1 MPETLDSL
9 GAKLD
14 EILTLLKNPR
24 PSPVPDENPEE
35 QPRIMVGIA
44 LEPGEGV
51 AVRTETAP
59 WFYDG
64 QKVTFRVAAN
74 PGHQI
79 DEAQWAIAPMR
90 LLPGAE
96 QEVTLDTK
104 VFGTGERDSE
114 VEVRIGKQVFR
125 AEVRWGLINIPVSK
139 APWYK
144 PPQRQTEQ
152 APTESLADRWKIL
165 HDWPSSW
172 PPVADDG
179 KMPTLPEARDVET
192 LRFYARHGYER
203 DGTPMRGPV
212 SLGFAGNE
220 VDAVLDLTDE
230 AYRAS
235 RYGKAG
241 VARDLACY
249 GLLTKR
255 VKIPYDL
262 SPGADLQNEPMT
274 GVAYP
279 SLEALLAREVDMFG
293 GGNAG
298 PGGKP

>member
-1 MPETLDSL
+1 MPVTLETLD
-9 GAKLD
+9 AKLD
-14 EILTLLKNPR
+14 KILALMTT
-24 PSPVPDENPEE
+24 PSTPPVEE
-35 QPRIMVGIA
+35 EVRVMCGIA
-44 LEPGEGV
+44 LIPGEGV

-59 WFYDG
+59 WFYDR
-64 QKVTFRVAAN
+64 QTVTFRVTVN
-74 PGHQI
+74 QPHTITSCNWG
-79 DEAQWAIAPMR
+79 IAPLR
-90 LLPGAE
+90 LPPGTEHAI
-96 QEVTLDTK
+96 VLDSK

-114 VEVRIGKQVFR
+114 YAAVVNGKEYR
-125 AEVRWGLINIPVSK
+125 GAVRWGLINIPIEK
-139 APWYK
+139 APWFKATEPGPK
-144 PPQRQTEQ
+144 PAAVASVRDW
-152 APTESLADRWKIL
+152 SIL

-172 PPVADDG
+172 PPVAEDG
-179 KMPTLPEARDVET
+179 RMPQLPEARDVET
-192 LRFYARHGYER
+192 LVLYARHGYEW

-220 VDAVLDLTDE
+220 VEAVLDLTDE

-241 VARDLACY
+241 VVRDLACY

-255 VKIPYDL
+255 IKVPYDL

-293 GGNAG
+293 GGDAG

>member
-114 VEVRIGKQVFR
+114 VEARIGKQVFR
-125 AEVRWGLINIPVSK
+125 AKVRWGLINIPVSK

-212 SLGFAGNE
+212 SLGFAGE
-220 VDAVLDLTDE
+220 AVQDIAEMDDA
-230 AYRAS
+230 AYDQS
-235 RYGKAG
+235 RFKGL
-241 VARDLACY
+241 ARDLACY
-249 GLLTKR
+249 GVLTKR
-255 VKIPYDL
+255 ILIPFDR
-262 SPGADLQNEPMT
+262 PEGADLSSEPMV

-293 GGNAG
+293 PGDNAG
-298 PGGKP
+298 PGRG